1 MRIIYGVSGEGYGHA
16 TRAREIIKHLEKKGH
31 KVMVLAYG
39 QSYDALHKEFKVHKI
54 QGIHLYFNKDSLN
67 FLKTISHNIPGIKE
81 NIKNAP
87 LRDKFVYNFNPDIAI
102 TDFEPITSILA
113 YKLGIPLISIDNQ
126 HSIIYQKTKVPDY
139 LLPQFLMTKA
149 IIHLMPLKAE
159 AFICISFNNQRP
171 SNKKAYIGSPIIK
184 ESIRKI
190 SPKIKDHILVY
201 QTKENPEL
209 IRTLKKI
216 PEKFIV
222 YGYNKNKT
230 EHNIQFKKPSPSFTT
245 DLANSKAVIASAG
258 FSLISESIYFKKPYF
273 AIPLKGQFE
282 QTINALFLKNSNMGD
297 FSYSPTKFELAQF
310 LISLPKFKKALRKSK
325 ISPDEVFITLDKLIK
340 NLVGKL

>member
-1 MRIIYGVSGEGYGHA
+1 MKIIYGVSGEGYGHA

-139 LLPQFLMTKA
+139 LLPQFLIT
-149 IIHLMPLKAE
+149 
-159 AFICISFNNQRP
+159 
-171 SNKKAYIGSPIIK
+171 K